1 MPAINWALR
10 KLGYFWPAFRGVWN
24 TNLLM
29 TSEHNVMK
37 SVEKKDARVFEMME
51 PMEHEQVMFF
61 NDKETGLKGIIGI
74 HNTVLGPS
82 LGGCRIWNYENE
94 SDALW
99 DVLRLSRGMTFKSS
113 ISGINLGGGKAVII
127 GNPRVKRDEAFWRR
141 FGRFVDSLNG
151 NYITAEDVGT
161 STDVMS
167 IVMQETKHVTGKPV
181 SAGGTG
187 DPSPFTAY
195 GVFLGLKASV
205 KEQFGAD
212 SVAGK
217 KVAVQGVGHVGY
229 HLVKHLTNEGAEV
242 FVADLNP
249 ANLEAVMRDFK
260 VTVVNPDDIYDLDVD
275 IYSPCALG
283 ATINSDTIYRLK
295 CSVIAGAA
303 NNQLADENLH
313 GHMLLDRGVQYAPD
327 FLINAG
333 GVINCYREV
342 HSLSEEETKKII
354 EDIYGR
360 TLDIFKKAKAEKIAT
375 QEAAIRIA
383 MERIEQ
389 EKAKR
394 K

>member
-1 MPAINWALR
+1 MGDISHVIKP
-10 KLGYFWPAFRGVWN
+10 
-24 TNLLM
+24 
-29 TSEHNVMK
+29 
-37 SVEKKDARVFEMME
+37 VEKHEARVFEMIE

-61 NDKETGLKGIIGI
+61 NDKETGLKGIIAV

-82 LGGCRIWNYENE
+82 LGGCRIWNYANE

-127 GNPRVKRDEAFWRR
+127 GDHKAKRDDAFWRR
-141 FGRFVDSLNG
+141 FGQFVDSLNG
-151 NYITAEDVGT
+151 KYITAEDVGT

-167 IVMQETKHVTGKPV
+167 IVMQETKHVTGKPI

-205 KEQFGAD
+205 KEAYGSD
-212 SVAGK
+212 SLEGK

-229 HLVKHLTNEGAEV
+229 SLVNHLTKAGAKV
-242 FVADLNP
+242 FITDLNKDHL
-249 ANLEAVMRDFK
+249 AAASKEFNA
-260 VTVVNPDDIYDLDVD
+260 TVVGPHEIYDLDVD
-275 IYSPCALG
+275 VYAPCALG
-283 ATINSDTIYRLK
+283 ATINSDTISTLR
-295 CSVIAGAA
+295 CAVIAGAA

-313 GHMLLDRGVQYAPD
+313 GQMLLDKGIVYAPD

-342 HSLSEEETKKII
+342 HSLSESETNVLI
-354 EDIYGR
+354 ENIYPR
-360 TLDIFKKAKAEKIAT
+360 TLEIFKKSKLEKIPA
-375 QEAAIRIA
+375 QEAAIKLA
-383 MERIEQ
+383 MERIES
-389 EKAKR
+389 EKAKTTNNR
-394 K
+394 

>member
-1 MPAINWALR
+1 MEDN
-10 KLGYFWPAFRGVWN
+10 
-24 TNLLM
+24 
-29 TSEHNVMK
+29 NVIK
-37 SVEKKDARVFEMME
+37 NVERQEAKVFAMME
-51 PMEHEQVMFF
+51 PMEHEQVMYF
-61 NDKETGLKGIIGI
+61 NDTDTGLKGIIAV

-127 GNPRVKRDEAFWRR
+127 GNPKVKRDEAFWRR
-141 FGRFVDSLNG
+141 FGKFVDSLNG
-151 NYITAEDVGT
+151 KYITAEDVGT

-167 IVMQETKHVTGKPV
+167 IVMQETKHVTGKPI

-205 KEQFGAD
+205 KEAFGSD
-212 SVAGK
+212 SLEGK
-217 KVAVQGVGHVGY
+217 RVAVQGVGHVG
-229 HLVKHLTNEGAEV
+229 HGLVGHLTQAGAKV
-242 FVADLNP
+242 FITDINN
-249 ANLEAVMRDFK
+249 ANLAATAKEFNA
-260 VTVVNPDDIYDLDVD
+260 TVVGPHEIYDLDVD
-275 IYSPCALG
+275 VYSPCALG
-283 ATINSDTIYRLK
+283 ATVNTDTIETLR
-295 CSVIAGAA
+295 CAVIAGAA

-313 GHMLLDRGVQYAPD
+313 GRMLMDKGIIYAPD

-342 HSLSEEETKKII
+342 HGLDETATKGLI
-354 EDIYGR
+354 ENIYTR
-360 TLDIFKKAKAEKIAT
+360 TLDIFKKSKEEQIPA
-375 QEAAIRIA
+375 QEAAIKLA
-383 MERIEQ
+383 VERIEK
-389 EKAKR
+389 EKANK

>member
-1 MPAINWALR
+1 MSLESSLI
-10 KLGYFWPAFRGVWN
+10 
-24 TNLLM
+24 
-29 TSEHNVMK
+29 K
-37 SVEKKDARVFEMME
+37 SVEKRNAHVFEMME

-61 NDKETGLKGIIGI
+61 NDKPTGLKGIIAV

-127 GNPRVKRDEAFWRR
+127 GNPKVKRDEAFWRR
-141 FGRFVDSLNG
+141 FGKFVDSLNG
-151 NYITAEDVGT
+151 KYITAEDVGT

-195 GVFLGLKASV
+195 GVFLGIKASV
-205 KEQFGAD
+205 KELTGSD
-212 SVAGK
+212 SLEGK
-217 KVAVQGVGHVGY
+217 TVAVQGVGHVGY
-229 HLVKHLTNEGAEV
+229 YLVGHLTKAGAKV
-242 FVADLNP
+242 MVTDINQQ
-249 ANLEAVMRDFK
+249 NLDKAVKDFGA
-260 VTVVNPDDIYDLDVD
+260 TVVGTHQIYDLDVD

-283 ATINSDTIYRLK
+283 ATVNTDTLSSLR
-295 CSVIAGAA
+295 CSIIAGAA
-303 NNQLADENLH
+303 NNQLSDENLH
-313 GHMLLDRGVQYAPD
+313 GQMLLDKGIIYAPD

-342 HSLSEEETKKII
+342 HNLSEAEANTII
-354 EDIYGR
+354 ENIYTR
-360 TLDIFKKAKAEKIAT
+360 TLQIFSKSKAEKIPA

-383 MERIEQ
+383 VERIEAAI
-389 EKAKR
+389 KN
-394 K
+394 

>member
-1 MPAINWALR
+1 MEDN
-10 KLGYFWPAFRGVWN
+10 
-24 TNLLM
+24 
-29 TSEHNVMK
+29 NVIK
-37 SVEKKDARVFEMME
+37 NVERQEAKVFAMME

-61 NDKETGLKGIIGI
+61 NDTDTGLKGIIAV

-127 GNPRVKRDEAFWRR
+127 GNPKVKRDEAFWRR
-141 FGRFVDSLNG
+141 FGKFVDSLNG
-151 NYITAEDVGT
+151 KYITAEDVGT

-205 KEQFGAD
+205 KEAFGSD
-212 SVAGK
+212 SLEGK
-217 KVAVQGVGHVGY
+217 RVAVQGVGHVG
-229 HLVKHLTNEGAEV
+229 HGLVGHLTRAGARV
-242 FVADLNP
+242 FVTDINA
-249 ANLEAVMRDFK
+249 ANLAATAKEFNATAVG
-260 VTVVNPDDIYDLDVD
+260 PHEIYDLDVD

-283 ATINSDTIYRLK
+283 ATINSDTIETLR
-295 CSVIAGAA
+295 CAVIAGAA

-313 GHMLLDRGVQYAPD
+313 GRMLMDKGIIYAPD

-342 HSLSEEETKKII
+342 HNLDETATKGLI
-354 EDIYGR
+354 ENIYTR
-360 TLDIFKKAKAEKIAT
+360 TLDIFKKSKEEQIPA
-375 QEAAIRIA
+375 QEAAIKLA
-383 MERIEQ
+383 VERIEK
-389 EKAKR
+389 EKANK